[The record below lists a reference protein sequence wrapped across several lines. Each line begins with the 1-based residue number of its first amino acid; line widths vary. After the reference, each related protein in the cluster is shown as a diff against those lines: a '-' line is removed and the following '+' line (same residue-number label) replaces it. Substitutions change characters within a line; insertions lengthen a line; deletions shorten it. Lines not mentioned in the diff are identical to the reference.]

1 MHQAILM
8 HPNIHKHA
16 EINDIPHRSR
26 QHHALLQ
33 ILHGKHITAQD
44 RGRRI
49 LTGISSRLFQLT
61 HDILQGRHADSKLCR
76 CFFWRFDFLR
86 QTTDLP
92 CRNIRQTIAAQRKQ
106 TLRRRIAFGMYP
118 RSVQRHFAIGQP
130 QKAGALLV
138 CLRAKLCYL

>member
-16 EINDIPHRSR
+16 EINHISHRSR

-33 ILHGKHITAQD
+33 ILHGKHITAQN
-44 RGRRI
+44 RGRGI
-49 LTGISSRLFQLT
+49 LTGISSRLFQFT
-61 HDILQGRHADSKLCR
+61 HDILQGWHTDSQLCR
-76 CFFWRFDFLR
+76 CFFWGFDFLC
-86 QTTDLP
+86 QTADPL
-92 CRNIRQTIAAQRKQ
+92 CRNICQAIAAQRKQ
-106 TLRRRIAFGMYP
+106 ALRRRIAFGMHA
-118 RSVQRHFAIGQP
+118 RSVQRHFAFGQP